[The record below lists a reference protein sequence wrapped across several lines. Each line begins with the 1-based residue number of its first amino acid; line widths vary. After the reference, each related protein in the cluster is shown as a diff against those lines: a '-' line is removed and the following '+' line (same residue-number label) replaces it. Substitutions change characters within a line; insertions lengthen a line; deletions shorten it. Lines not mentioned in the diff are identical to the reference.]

1 MASTITP
8 PPGRRALAMNNKQ
21 MTDQYKVK
29 TGPGRKD
36 TLSHKLFLKTE
47 MMCVGWMPLVQRAA
61 LGVAR
66 LPHSARR

>member
-21 MTDQYKVK
+21 MTEQYKVK

-47 MMCVGWMPLVQRAA
+47 MMCVGGRLVGCGPAA
-61 LGVAR
+61 Y
-66 LPHSARR
+66 SARGRS